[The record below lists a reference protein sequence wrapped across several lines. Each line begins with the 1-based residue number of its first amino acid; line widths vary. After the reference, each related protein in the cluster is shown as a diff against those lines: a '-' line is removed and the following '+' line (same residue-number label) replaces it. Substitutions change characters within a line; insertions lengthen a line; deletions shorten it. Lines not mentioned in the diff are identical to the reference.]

1 MVQSDDLPEVIGVDP
16 DPAVASKDDDKR
28 IEWRRSWKT
37 RPRRDDSHV
46 DILLA
51 GKADLAKYKLDDCS
65 FAFYLFQRDKVTAS
79 RIVKK
84 GDKLD
89 DALVK
94 EI

>member
-1 MVQSDDLPEVIGVDP
+1 ML
-16 DPAVASKDDDKR
+16 K
-28 IEWRRSWKT
+28 
-37 RPRRDDSHV
+37 HV

-51 GKADLAKYKLDDCS
+51 GKADLAKYNLDVDD

-79 RIVKK
+79 CVVKK

-94 EI
+94 EIMTQLAEKALATRK